1 MIGSLL
7 RAGLWRAAL
16 AQVGGFSVQGERP
29 DGPCVVVANHSSHA
43 DTAALLAALPARRR
57 PAVAAAD
64 DYWFGHRGRAWTART
79 VAGAFPVRRNGG
91 GRDDLLAAAP
101 LLRRG
106 HIVVVYPE
114 GTRSRDG
121 ALARFRSGAAQLAE
135 RAGVPLV
142 PAAIH
147 GTRRLLPRDGR
158 LRRAPVTVRFGTPVH
173 DIHAAQEQ
181 VATMLQTPTTK
192 VGATH
197 DH

>member
-7 RAGLWRAAL
+7 RAGLWRTAL
-16 AQVGGFSVQGERP
+16 AKAGGFSIQGERP

-64 DYWFGHRGRAWTART
+64 DYWFGNRGRAWTARA

-91 GRDDLLAAAP
+91 GRGDLLAAEP

-121 ALARFRSGAAQLAE
+121 ALARFRSGAAHLADQ
-135 RAGVPLV
+135 AGVPLV
-142 PAAIH
+142 PVAIR
-147 GTRRLLPRDGR
+147 GTRQLLPRDGR
-158 LRRAPVTVRFGTPVH
+158 LHRTPVTVRFGTPVH

-181 VATMLQTPTTK
+181 VANMLDDTRIQA
-192 VGATH
+192 GATH
-197 DH
+197 V